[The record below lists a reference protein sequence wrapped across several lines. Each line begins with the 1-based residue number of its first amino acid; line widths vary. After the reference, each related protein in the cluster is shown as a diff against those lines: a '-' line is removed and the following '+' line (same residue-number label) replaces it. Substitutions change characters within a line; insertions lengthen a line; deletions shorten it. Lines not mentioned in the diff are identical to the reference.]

1 MISKLI
7 ELAEKGIIPDYFI
20 RQGIVRN
27 CENRLNNENVSNT
40 EKVSSKKQSWI
51 QQMKESP
58 IALVPEKANEQ
69 HYEVPPAFFENVL
82 GKHLKYSSGYWPDG
96 VNSLDESEESMLEL
110 SFERAQLVDGDS
122 ILELGCGWGSLT
134 CYMASKLPNS
144 KITAVSNSKD
154 QKEHILNRC
163 KNQGL
168 DNIEVITA
176 DMNDF
181 GTENKY
187 DRVVSIEMFEHM
199 RNYKK
204 LLSKISSWLHDDGKL
219 FIHIFTH
226 QSVVYPFENQGEADW
241 MAREFF
247 SGGMMPSHDLLL
259 HFQDDL
265 IIDDVWSMSG
275 THYEKTSLAWV
286 NKMDA
291 NKDSIMK
298 IFLKTYGDDA
308 KLWFQRWRIFFMSCE
323 NYLDIITD
331 QSGVFL
337 TTDLA
342 KDRFNMIILIFF
354 FYTGTYRSFF
364 RRFFCIDIHHIK
376 CLRCHLFGRKSFSFS
391 PFYFKDL
398 LFCILLPME

>member
-40 EKVSSKKQSWI
+40 EKVSSKKQI
-51 QQMKESP
+51 CIEQMKKSP

-110 SFERAQLVDGDS
+110 SFERAQLADGDS

-181 GTENKY
+181 ETENNY

-204 LLSKISSWLHDDGKL
+204 LLSKISSWLNDDGKL

-265 IIDDVWSMSG
+265 IIDDVWSMLG

-323 NYLDIITD
+323 
-331 QSGVFL
+331 
-337 TTDLA
+337 
-342 KDRFNMIILIFF
+342 K
-354 FYTGTYRSFF
+354 
-364 RRFFCIDIHHIK
+364 
-376 CLRCHLFGRKSFSFS
+376 LFGYNNGSEWGVSHYRFS
-391 PFYFKDL
+391 KR
-398 LFCILLPME
+398 

>member
-27 CENRLNNENVSNT
+27 CENRLKNENVSNT
-40 EKVSSKKQSWI
+40 EKVSSKKQIWI
-51 QQMKESP
+51 EQMKESP

-110 SFERAQLVDGDS
+110 SFERAQLADGDS

-144 KITAVSNSKD
+144 KIIAVSNSKD

-168 DNIEVITA
+168 GNIEVVTA

-181 GTENKY
+181 ETENKY

-204 LLSKISSWLHDDGKL
+204 LLSKISSWLNDDGKL

-323 NYLDIITD
+323 KLFGYNNG
-331 QSGVFL
+331 SEWGVSHY
-337 TTDLA
+337 
-342 KDRFNMIILIFF
+342 RFNK
-354 FYTGTYRSFF
+354 R
-364 RRFFCIDIHHIK
+364 
-376 CLRCHLFGRKSFSFS
+376 
-391 PFYFKDL
+391 
-398 LFCILLPME
+398 

>member
-27 CENRLNNENVSNT
+27 CENRLSNENVSNT
-40 EKVSSKKQSWI
+40 EKVSSKKQIWI
-51 QQMKESP
+51 EQMKESP

-96 VNSLDESEESMLEL
+96 VNSLDQSEESMLEL
-110 SFERAQLVDGDS
+110 SFERAQLADGDS

-181 GTENKY
+181 GTEINMTELFPLKCLNTCAIIKNY
-187 DRVVSIEMFEHM
+187 YQKFPHGYMTMVSCSYTFLPI
-199 RNYKK
+199 NQ
-204 LLSKISSWLHDDGKL
+204 L
-219 FIHIFTH
+219 FIHLRIKEK
-226 QSVVYPFENQGEADW
+226 QIGWQENFFQG
-241 MAREFF
+241 
-247 SGGMMPSHDLLL
+247 G
-259 HFQDDL
+259 
-265 IIDDVWSMSG
+265 
-275 THYEKTSLAWV
+275 
-286 NKMDA
+286 
-291 NKDSIMK
+291 
-298 IFLKTYGDDA
+298 
-308 KLWFQRWRIFFMSCE
+308 
-323 NYLDIITD
+323 
-331 QSGVFL
+331 
-337 TTDLA
+337 
-342 KDRFNMIILIFF
+342 
-354 FYTGTYRSFF
+354 
-364 RRFFCIDIHHIK
+364 
-376 CLRCHLFGRKSFSFS
+376 
-391 PFYFKDL
+391 
-398 LFCILLPME
+398 

>member
-40 EKVSSKKQSWI
+40 EKVSSKKQIWI
-51 QQMKESP
+51 EQMKESP

-110 SFERAQLVDGDS
+110 SFERAQLADGDS

-134 CYMASKLPNS
+134 CYMALKLPNS
-144 KITAVSNSKD
+144 KITSVSNSKD
-154 QKEHILNRC
+154 QKEYIINRC

-204 LLSKISSWLHDDGKL
+204 LLSKISSWLHDGGKL

-259 HFQDDL
+259 YFQDDL

-323 NYLDIITD
+323 KLFGYNNG
-331 QSGVFL
+331 SEWGVSHY
-337 TTDLA
+337 
-342 KDRFNMIILIFF
+342 RFNK
-354 FYTGTYRSFF
+354 R
-364 RRFFCIDIHHIK
+364 
-376 CLRCHLFGRKSFSFS
+376 
-391 PFYFKDL
+391 
-398 LFCILLPME
+398 

>member
-110 SFERAQLVDGDS
+110 SFERAQLADGDS

-204 LLSKISSWLHDDGKL
+204 LLSKISSWLNDDGKL

-298 IFLKTYGDDA
+298 IFLKTYGDNA

-323 NYLDIITD
+323 KLFGYNNG
-331 QSGVFL
+331 SEWGVSHY
-337 TTDLA
+337 
-342 KDRFNMIILIFF
+342 RFNK
-354 FYTGTYRSFF
+354 R
-364 RRFFCIDIHHIK
+364 
-376 CLRCHLFGRKSFSFS
+376 
-391 PFYFKDL
+391 
-398 LFCILLPME
+398 

>member
-27 CENRLNNENVSNT
+27 CENRLKNENASNT
-40 EKVSSKKQSWI
+40 EKVSSKKQIWI
-51 QQMKESP
+51 EQMKESP

-110 SFERAQLVDGDS
+110 SFERAQLADGDS

-144 KITAVSNSKD
+144 KIIAVSNSKD

-181 GTENKY
+181 ETENKY

-204 LLSKISSWLHDDGKL
+204 LLSKVSSWLNDDGKL

-265 IIDDVWSMSG
+265 IIDDVWSMLG
-275 THYEKTSLAWV
+275 THYEKTSIAWV

-291 NKDSIMK
+291 NKDRIMK

-323 NYLDIITD
+323 KLFGYNNG
-331 QSGVFL
+331 SEWGVSHY
-337 TTDLA
+337 
-342 KDRFNMIILIFF
+342 RFNK
-354 FYTGTYRSFF
+354 R
-364 RRFFCIDIHHIK
+364 
-376 CLRCHLFGRKSFSFS
+376 
-391 PFYFKDL
+391 
-398 LFCILLPME
+398 

>member
-20 RQGIVRN
+20 RQGIVKN

-40 EKVSSKKQSWI
+40 EKVSSKKQIWI
-51 QQMKESP
+51 EQMKESP

-110 SFERAQLVDGDS
+110 SFERAQLADGDS

-134 CYMASKLPNS
+134 CYMASKLANS

-181 GTENKY
+181 ETENNY

-204 LLSKISSWLHDDGKL
+204 LLSKISSWLNDDGKL

-259 HFQDDL
+259 YFQDDL

-323 NYLDIITD
+323 
-331 QSGVFL
+331 
-337 TTDLA
+337 
-342 KDRFNMIILIFF
+342 K
-354 FYTGTYRSFF
+354 
-364 RRFFCIDIHHIK
+364 
-376 CLRCHLFGRKSFSFS
+376 LFGYNNGSEWGVSHYRFS
-391 PFYFKDL
+391 KR
-398 LFCILLPME
+398 

>member
-40 EKVSSKKQSWI
+40 EKVSLKKQSWI
-51 QQMKESP
+51 QQMKDSP

-69 HYEVPPAFFENVL
+69 HYEVPSAFFENVL

-110 SFERAQLVDGDS
+110 SFERAQLADGDS

-181 GTENKY
+181 ETKDKY

-204 LLSKISSWLHDDGKL
+204 LLSKISSWLNDDGKL

-265 IIDDVWSMSG
+265 IIDDVWSMLG

-323 NYLDIITD
+323 KLFGYNNG
-331 QSGVFL
+331 SEWGVSHY
-337 TTDLA
+337 
-342 KDRFNMIILIFF
+342 RFNK
-354 FYTGTYRSFF
+354 R
-364 RRFFCIDIHHIK
+364 
-376 CLRCHLFGRKSFSFS
+376 
-391 PFYFKDL
+391 
-398 LFCILLPME
+398 

>member
-27 CENRLNNENVSNT
+27 CENRLKNENVSNT
-40 EKVSSKKQSWI
+40 EKVSSKKQIWI
-51 QQMKESP
+51 EQMKESP

-110 SFERAQLVDGDS
+110 SFERAQLADGDS

-181 GTENKY
+181 ETENKY

-204 LLSKISSWLHDDGKL
+204 LLSKISSWLNDDGKL

-265 IIDDVWSMSG
+265 IIDDVWSMLG

-323 NYLDIITD
+323 KLFGYNNG
-331 QSGVFL
+331 SEWGVSHY
-337 TTDLA
+337 
-342 KDRFNMIILIFF
+342 RFNK
-354 FYTGTYRSFF
+354 R
-364 RRFFCIDIHHIK
+364 
-376 CLRCHLFGRKSFSFS
+376 
-391 PFYFKDL
+391 
-398 LFCILLPME
+398 

>member
-27 CENRLNNENVSNT
+27 CENRLNNESVSNI

-110 SFERAQLVDGDS
+110 SFERAQLADGDS

-181 GTENKY
+181 ETENKY

-204 LLSKISSWLHDDGKL
+204 LLSKISSWLNDDGKL

-323 NYLDIITD
+323 KLFGYNNG
-331 QSGVFL
+331 SEWGVSHY
-337 TTDLA
+337 
-342 KDRFNMIILIFF
+342 RFNK
-354 FYTGTYRSFF
+354 R
-364 RRFFCIDIHHIK
+364 
-376 CLRCHLFGRKSFSFS
+376 
-391 PFYFKDL
+391 
-398 LFCILLPME
+398 

>member
-1 MISKLI
+1 MITKLI

-110 SFERAQLVDGDS
+110 SFERAQLADGDS

-204 LLSKISSWLHDDGKL
+204 LLSKISSWLNEDGKL

-298 IFLKTYGDDA
+298 IFSKTYGDDA

-323 NYLDIITD
+323 
-331 QSGVFL
+331 
-337 TTDLA
+337 
-342 KDRFNMIILIFF
+342 K
-354 FYTGTYRSFF
+354 
-364 RRFFCIDIHHIK
+364 
-376 CLRCHLFGRKSFSFS
+376 LFGYNNGSEWGVSHYRFS
-391 PFYFKDL
+391 KR
-398 LFCILLPME
+398 

>member
-40 EKVSSKKQSWI
+40 EKVSLKKQSWI
-51 QQMKESP
+51 QQMKDSP

-110 SFERAQLVDGDS
+110 SFERAQLADGDS

-134 CYMASKLPNS
+134 CYMALKLPNS

-181 GTENKY
+181 GTESKY

-204 LLSKISSWLHDDGKL
+204 LLSKISSWLNEDGKL

-323 NYLDIITD
+323 
-331 QSGVFL
+331 
-337 TTDLA
+337 
-342 KDRFNMIILIFF
+342 K
-354 FYTGTYRSFF
+354 
-364 RRFFCIDIHHIK
+364 
-376 CLRCHLFGRKSFSFS
+376 LFGYNNGSEWGVSHYRFS
-391 PFYFKDL
+391 KR
-398 LFCILLPME
+398 

>member
-110 SFERAQLVDGDS
+110 SFERAQLADGDS

-204 LLSKISSWLHDDGKL
+204 LLSKISSWLNDDGKL

-323 NYLDIITD
+323 
-331 QSGVFL
+331 
-337 TTDLA
+337 
-342 KDRFNMIILIFF
+342 K
-354 FYTGTYRSFF
+354 
-364 RRFFCIDIHHIK
+364 
-376 CLRCHLFGRKSFSFS
+376 LFGYNNGSEWGVSHYRFS
-391 PFYFKDL
+391 KR
-398 LFCILLPME
+398 

>member
-27 CENRLNNENVSNT
+27 CENRLNNENVSNI
-40 EKVSSKKQSWI
+40 EKVSFKKQSWI

-110 SFERAQLVDGDS
+110 SFERAQLADGDS

-154 QKEHILNRC
+154 QKEHIINRC

-168 DNIEVITA
+168 DNIEVVTA

-181 GTENKY
+181 ETENKY

-204 LLSKISSWLHDDGKL
+204 LLSKISSWLNDDGIL

-226 QSVVYPFENQGEADW
+226 RSVVYPFENQGEADW

-265 IIDDVWSMSG
+265 IIDDVWSMLG

-298 IFLKTYGDDA
+298 IFLKTYGDNA

-323 NYLDIITD
+323 KLFGYNNG
-331 QSGVFL
+331 SEWGVSHY
-337 TTDLA
+337 
-342 KDRFNMIILIFF
+342 RFNK
-354 FYTGTYRSFF
+354 R
-364 RRFFCIDIHHIK
+364 
-376 CLRCHLFGRKSFSFS
+376 
-391 PFYFKDL
+391 
-398 LFCILLPME
+398 

>member
-7 ELAEKGIIPDYFI
+7 ELAEKGIIPDFFI

-40 EKVSSKKQSWI
+40 EKVSSRKQSWI

-58 IALVPEKANEQ
+58 VALVPEKANEQ
-69 HYEVPPAFFENVL
+69 HYEVPPAFFEKVL

-96 VNSLDESEESMLEL
+96 VNSLDDSEESMLEL
-110 SFERAQLVDGDS
+110 SFKRAQLKDGDS

-168 DNIEVITA
+168 GNIEVITA

-181 GTENKY
+181 ETENNY

-204 LLSKISSWLHDDGKL
+204 LLSKISSWLNDGGKL

-265 IIDDVWSMSG
+265 IIEDVWRMSG

-291 NKDSIMK
+291 NKDSVMK
-298 IFLKTYGDDA
+298 IFSETYGDDA

-323 NYLDIITD
+323 
-331 QSGVFL
+331 
-337 TTDLA
+337 
-342 KDRFNMIILIFF
+342 K
-354 FYTGTYRSFF
+354 
-364 RRFFCIDIHHIK
+364 
-376 CLRCHLFGRKSFSFS
+376 LFGYNNGSEWGVSHYRFS
-391 PFYFKDL
+391 KR
-398 LFCILLPME
+398 

>member
-27 CENRLNNENVSNT
+27 CENRLKNENVSNT
-40 EKVSSKKQSWI
+40 EKVSSKKQIWI
-51 QQMKESP
+51 EQMKESP

-96 VNSLDESEESMLEL
+96 VNSLDDSEASMLEL
-110 SFERAQLVDGDS
+110 SFKRAQLADGDS

-181 GTENKY
+181 KTENKY

-204 LLSKISSWLHDDGKL
+204 LLSKISSWLNDDGKL

-265 IIDDVWSMSG
+265 IIDDVWSMLG

-323 NYLDIITD
+323 KLFGYNNG
-331 QSGVFL
+331 SEWGVSHY
-337 TTDLA
+337 
-342 KDRFNMIILIFF
+342 RFNK
-354 FYTGTYRSFF
+354 R
-364 RRFFCIDIHHIK
+364 
-376 CLRCHLFGRKSFSFS
+376 
-391 PFYFKDL
+391 
-398 LFCILLPME
+398 

>member
-40 EKVSSKKQSWI
+40 EKVSSKKQIWI
-51 QQMKESP
+51 EQMKESP

-69 HYEVPPAFFENVL
+69 HYEVPPAFFEKVL

-110 SFERAQLVDGDS
+110 SFERAQLADGDS

-181 GTENKY
+181 ETENKY

-204 LLSKISSWLHDDGKL
+204 LLSKISSWLNDDGKL

-323 NYLDIITD
+323 KLFGYNNG
-331 QSGVFL
+331 SEWGVSHY
-337 TTDLA
+337 
-342 KDRFNMIILIFF
+342 RFNK
-354 FYTGTYRSFF
+354 R
-364 RRFFCIDIHHIK
+364 
-376 CLRCHLFGRKSFSFS
+376 
-391 PFYFKDL
+391 
-398 LFCILLPME
+398 